1 MAKTLNPIMI
11 YRNLLPLPDH
21 LVELVY
27 LYDPTYK
34 EVFNVVLHEMN
45 IWHQQREELIELLVS
60 QELERNMFEMSAR
73 AYLGSL

>member
-45 IWHQQREELIELLVS
+45 IWHQQRDELIELLVS

>member
-1 MAKTLNPIMI
+1 MI

-45 IWHQQREELIELLVS
+45 IWHQQRDELIELLVS

>member
-1 MAKTLNPIMI
+1 MI

>member
-1 MAKTLNPIMI
+1 MI

-45 IWHQQREELIELLVS
+45 IWHQQREELIDLLVS

>member
-1 MAKTLNPIMI
+1 MI

-27 LYDPTYK
+27 LYDPSYK

>member
-1 MAKTLNPIMI
+1 MI

-27 LYDPTYK
+27 LYDPTYR
-34 EVFNVVLHEMN
+34 EMFNVVLHEMN
-45 IWHQQREELIELLVS
+45 IWHQQRQELTELLVS
-60 QELERNMFEMSAR
+60 QELERNLFEMSAY

>member
-1 MAKTLNPIMI
+1 MI

-21 LVELVY
+21 LMELVY

-45 IWHQQREELIELLVS
+45 IWHQQREELKKLLVF
-60 QELERNMFEMSAR
+60 QELERNMFEMSAC
-73 AYLGSL
+73 AYLASL